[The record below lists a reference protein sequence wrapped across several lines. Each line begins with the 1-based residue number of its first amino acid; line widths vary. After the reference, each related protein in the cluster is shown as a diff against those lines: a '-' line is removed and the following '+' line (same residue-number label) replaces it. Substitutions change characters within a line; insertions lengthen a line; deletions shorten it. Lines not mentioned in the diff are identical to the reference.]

1 MQNLTVQKVMIGLIT
16 LGFFI
21 AAPYLTAQFLDGNTL
36 PVFLIFGIGV
46 LLLFVFWLK
55 DRCWLVIPFCLP
67 VEGRFNF
74 LPLNFSMLEIS
85 IIYVIAYMILQVIMG
100 RQPALK
106 LGNWIIWAGL
116 GPLLGL
122 VLYHWIRSGDIGIR
136 ALGGTGWGG
145 RTYFQ
150 IALYA
155 LAIPVIASFSGTS
168 LRDFRL
174 VPLVY
179 LFGTLMDLVPNTLT
193 TIVPGLAPYI
203 FKVYSAVN
211 TGAYGRELMGAF
223 TGEFE
228 GTITRFRNFG
238 FFGYALALAILS
250 YFPFRTWLFP
260 HRLWI
265 MPALVISLLLTA
277 LSGFRSQIF
286 YICTGGFVAL
296 WATARRKAF
305 LILPLGVLALAVVA
319 MTQGSVVEYPLGMQR
334 AFSFLPGKWNL
345 RAIGDAESSSLWRK
359 EMRELYFAEY
369 FKKAP
374 IIGQGYHY
382 DPIYSLREFDLFM
395 RITVLQ
401 VADTYAQVRPFIE
414 RRQPHEGD
422 IHLLLSTGISGLI
435 CFGIFCFSVCLSSLR
450 DIIKTPLAD
459 LSPVQIWGTAILVQ
473 QAISFFMV
481 YGDLS
486 PTIGTMGPVAAI
498 LAAYKSLRATKKS
511 DSREVGR
518 EQESQDNSR
527 PWVQTS
533 PANSP

>member
-1 MQNLTVQKVMIGLIT
+1 MQNLTVQKVIIALIT
-16 LGFFI
+16 LGFFVASPFLI
-21 AAPYLTAQFLDGNTL
+21 AEFLDGNTL
-36 PVFLIFGIGV
+36 PVFLIFGIGI

-74 LPLNFSMLEIS
+74 LPLNFSMLEIA
-85 IIYVIAYMILQVIMG
+85 ILYVMSYMLLQFVMG
-100 RQPALK
+100 RQPRLK
-106 LGNWIIWAGL
+106 TGSWIIWVGL
-116 GPLLGL
+116 GPLLSI

-150 IALYA
+150 ISLYA
-155 LAIPVIASFSGTS
+155 LAIPVIASFSGSS

-179 LFGTLMDLVPNTLT
+179 LLGTLMDLIPNTLT
-193 TIVPGLAPYI
+193 TLVPGLAPYI

-228 GTITRFRNFG
+228 GTIIRFRNFG

-250 YFPFRTWLFP
+250 YIPFRYWLSP
-260 HRLWI
+260 NRLWVA
-265 MPALVISLLLTA
+265 PALLLSLFLTA

-286 YICTGGFVAL
+286 YICVGGFVAL

-305 LILPLGVLALAVVA
+305 LLFPIGVIALGLITVSQGTVL
-319 MTQGSVVEYPLGMQR
+319 EYPLGIQR
-334 AFSFLPGKWNL
+334 AFSFLPGNWNQ
-345 RAIGDAESSSLWRK
+345 RALADAEQSSLWRK
-359 EMRELYFAEY
+359 EMRELFFGEY

-374 IIGQGYHY
+374 WIGQGYHY

-401 VADTYAQVRPFIE
+401 VSDTYSQVRPFIE

-422 IHLLLSTGISGLI
+422 IHLLLSTGIIGMGLFI
-435 CFGIFCFSVCLSSLR
+435 LFCLSVCFSSLR
-450 DIIKTPLAD
+450 DIARSPVSDI
-459 LSPVQIWGTAILVQ
+459 SPVQIWGTAILVQ
-473 QAISFFMV
+473 QTISFFAV
-481 YGDLS
+481 YGDLA

-498 LAAYKSLRATKKS
+498 LFAYRSLVASATHEAS
-511 DSREVGR
+511 LSSEELPGAL
-518 EQESQDNSR
+518 SQVIRS
-527 PWVQTS
+527 V
-533 PANSP
+533 